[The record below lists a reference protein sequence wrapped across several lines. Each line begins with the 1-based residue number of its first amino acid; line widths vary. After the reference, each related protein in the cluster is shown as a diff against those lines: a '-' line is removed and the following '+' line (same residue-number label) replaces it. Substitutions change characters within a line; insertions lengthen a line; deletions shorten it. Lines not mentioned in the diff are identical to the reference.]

1 MYLNELEAAAVL
13 PMVPPRP
20 RNQASQGTMV
30 PRHGTWAL
38 SHWSDTGLTVS
49 GADVVSMMSTLFWV
63 ISCWATWAA
72 RVSLDWLS
80 AVKISTWY
88 FLPPTVRPLASAART
103 LPSTNGSDEVNAASG
118 PVRGLT

>member
-1 MYLNELEAAAVL
+1 M
-13 PMVPPRP
+13 
-20 RNQASQGTMV
+20 
-30 PRHGTWAL
+30 
-38 SHWSDTGLTVS
+38 TVS

-80 AVKISTWY
+80 AVKISILY
-88 FLPPTVRPLASAART
+88 FLPPAVRPLASAART
-103 LPSTNGSDEVNAASG
+103 LLSTNGSDEVNAASG